1 MSPVSVISLPSH
13 LCLPTSFIDRSGRE
27 LKPLHITI
35 PNVAMRRQGKLM
47 TGASMS
53 MNLRT
58 AVSDDAVIRRRGDY
72 HSNLWDDDFI
82 QSLSAPYGEPSY
94 LERAERLIGEVKKLF
109 NSMSEENGELITPL
123 NDLIQRLWMVDSV
136 ERLGIDR
143 HFENEIESAL
153 DYVYSY
159 WSVEKGIGC
168 GRESVVTDLNSTALG
183 LRTLRLHGYLVSSE
197 VLKDF
202 QDQNGQ
208 FMCSPRKTEGEI
220 RSALNLYRAS
230 LIAFPGE
237 KVMEDAEIFSS
248 KYLKEAMQE
257 ISVCSLSQE
266 IEYALE
272 YGWHTNMPRLEA
284 RNYMDVFGHPT
295 SPWLKKNKEQYMD
308 GEKLLELAKLE
319 FNMFHSLQLKELQD
333 ICRWW
338 KDSGLPKLDFS
349 RHRHVEYYTLGSC
362 IATDPKHRA
371 FRLGFVQTCHLNT
384 VLDDIYDTF
393 GTMDEIELFTEAV
406 RRWDP
411 SETDRL
417 PDYMKT
423 VYMAL
428 YSALTEMAREAEKT
442 QGRDTLN
449 YARKAWEAYL
459 ESYIQEAKWI
469 ASGNLPT
476 FEEYY
481 ENGKISSAYRA
492 AALTPILTLDVPLP
506 ERVLTGIDFPSRFN
520 DLASSF
526 LRLRG
531 DTRCYKADRTRGEE
545 ASCISCYMKDNPGST
560 EEDALQHINAM
571 ISDVIKELNW
581 EFLRPDSYIPMPA
594 RKHAFDITRALHH
607 LYLYR
612 DGFSN
617 ATMETKN
624 LVRRMILEP
633 VPV

>member
-1 MSPVSVISLPSH
+1 MSLVSVIPLASQS
-13 LCLPTSFIDRSGRE
+13 CLPRSLSSSIHE
-27 LKPLHITI
+27 VKPFHTTI
-35 PNVAMRRQGKLM
+35 PNLGMRRQRKL
-47 TGASMS
+47 TSTPHAAASM
-53 MNLRT
+53 T
-58 AVSDDAVIRRRGDY
+58 AVSDDAATRRRGDY

-82 QSLSAPYGEPSY
+82 QSLSAPYGEPSHR
-94 LERAERLIGEVKKLF
+94 ERAERLIGEIKKLF
-109 NSMSEENGELITPL
+109 TSMSNEDGESINPL

-143 HFENEIESAL
+143 HFKNEIESAL

-159 WSVEKGIGC
+159 WRVEKGIGC
-168 GRESVVTDLNSTALG
+168 GRGSVVTDLNSTALG
-183 LRTLRLHGYLVSSE
+183 LRTLRLHGYPVSSV

-202 QDQNGQ
+202 QDQNGH
-208 FMCSPRKTEGEI
+208 FAACSPIKTEGEI

-237 KVMEDAEIFSS
+237 KVMEDAEIFSQ
-248 KYLKEAMQE
+248 KYLKEALQK
-257 ISVCSLSQE
+257 IPVSSLSQE

-295 SPWLKKNKEQYMD
+295 SPWLNKNKPQYMD

-319 FNMFHSLQLKELQD
+319 FNMFHSLQLKELRD
-333 ICRWW
+333 ISRWW
-338 KDSGLPKLDFS
+338 KDSDLPKLDFS
-349 RHRHVEYYTLGSC
+349 RHRHVEYYTLASN

-371 FRLGFVQTCHLNT
+371 FRLGFAKTCYLVT

-411 SETDRL
+411 SEIERL
-417 PDYMKT
+417 PEYMKV
-423 VYMAL
+423 VYMVL
-428 YSALTEMAREAEKT
+428 YNALTEMAREAEKT
-442 QGRDTLN
+442 QGRDMLK
-449 YARKAWEAYL
+449 YARKAWEVYF

-469 ASGNLPT
+469 ATGSLPT
-476 FEEYY
+476 FEEYL
-481 ENGKISSAYRA
+481 ENGKPSSAYRA

-506 ERVLTGIDFPSRFN
+506 ERVLRGIDFPSTFN
-520 DLASSF
+520 DLASTF

-531 DTRCYKADRTRGEE
+531 DTRCYKADRDRGEE
-545 ASCISCYMKDNPGST
+545 ASCISCYMKDNPGTT
-560 EEDALQHINAM
+560 EEDALNHINSM
-571 ISDVIKELNW
+571 VNEVIKELNW

-594 RKHAFDITRALHH
+594 RQHAFDITRALHH
-607 LYLYR
+607 IYKYR

-617 ATMETKN
+617 ATLETKN
-624 LVRRMILEP
+624 LVRRMVLEP
-633 VPV
+633 VAL

>member
-1 MSPVSVISLPSH
+1 MSPVSAIPLAYK
-13 LCLPTSFIDRSGRE
+13 LCLPRSLISSSRE
-27 LKPLHITI
+27 LNPLHITI
-35 PNVAMRRQGKLM
+35 PNLGMCRRGKSM
-47 TGASMS
+47 APASMS
-53 MNLRT
+53 MILT
-58 AVSDDAVIRRRGDY
+58 AAVSDDDRVQRRRGNY

-82 QSLSAPYGEPSY
+82 QSLSTPYGEPSY
-94 LERAERLIGEVKKLF
+94 RESAERLKGEIKKMF
-109 NSMSEENGELITPL
+109 RSMSKEDEELITPL

-143 HFENEIESAL
+143 HFKNEIKSAL

-159 WSVEKGIGC
+159 WNEKGIGC
-168 GRESVVTDLNSTALG
+168 GRDSVVADLNSTALG
-183 LRTLRLHGYLVSSE
+183 FRTLRLHGYNVSSE
-197 VLKDF
+197 VLKVF
-202 QDQNGQ
+202 EDQNGQ
-208 FMCSPRKTEGEI
+208 FACSPSKTEGEI

-248 KYLKEAMQE
+248 RYLKEAVQK
-257 ISVCSLSQE
+257 IPDCSLSQE
-266 IEYALE
+266 IAYALE

-284 RNYMDVFGHPT
+284 RNYMDVFGHPS
-295 SPWLKKNKEQYMD
+295 SPWLKKNKTQYMD

-319 FNMFHSLQLKELQD
+319 FNIFHSLQQEELQY
-333 ICRWW
+333 ISRWW
-338 KDSGLPKLDFS
+338 KDSGLPKLAFS

-371 FRLGFVQTCHLNT
+371 FRLGFVKTCHLNT

-411 SETDRL
+411 SETESL
-417 PDYMKT
+417 PDYMKG
-423 VYMAL
+423 VYMVL
-428 YSALTEMAREAEKT
+428 YEALTEMAQEAEKT

-449 YARKAWEAYL
+449 YARKAWEIYL
-459 ESYIQEAKWI
+459 DSYIQEAKWI
-469 ASGNLPT
+469 ASGYLPT
-476 FEEYY
+476 FQEYF

-506 ERVLTGIDFPSRFN
+506 EYILKGIDFPSRFN

-531 DTRCYKADRTRGEE
+531 DTRCYKADRARGEE

-560 EEDALQHINAM
+560 EEDALNHINSM
-571 ISDVIKELNW
+571 INEIIKELNW
-581 EFLRPDSYIPMPA
+581 ELLRPDSNIPMPA

-607 LYLYR
+607 LYKYR
-612 DGFSN
+612 DGFSV
-617 ATMETKN
+617 ATKETKS
-624 LVRRMILEP
+624 LVSRMVLEP
-633 VPV
+633 VTL